1 MVLSYKNLS
10 LSHLNPSWLDPL
22 SMPLFMGRDFDG
34 VGEGRGGMVLSC
46 TIISLI

>member
-22 SMPLFMGRDFDG
+22 SIPSFMGRDFDG
-34 VGEGRGGMVLSC
+34 VGEGRGGMVLSYKNL
-46 TIISLI
+46 SLI